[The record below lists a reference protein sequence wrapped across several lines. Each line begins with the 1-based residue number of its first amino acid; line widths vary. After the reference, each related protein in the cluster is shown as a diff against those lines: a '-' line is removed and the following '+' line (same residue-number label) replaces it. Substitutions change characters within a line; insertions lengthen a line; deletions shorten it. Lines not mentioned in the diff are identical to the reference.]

1 MDLEA
6 ARRFL
11 EENHRAVLATR
22 RGDGGLQVSPVM
34 VTLDEEGRAVVS
46 ATETRIKTRNL
57 RRDPRAAICV
67 MNDRFFG
74 PWMQIEGSA
83 TILSLPEAMEPLVD
97 YYRSVAG
104 EHEDW
109 DEYRSAMRRD
119 QRVLIRIDI
128 ERAGPDPSLR
138 PSFR

>member
-22 RGDGGLQVSPVM
+22 RGDGGLQLSPVM
-34 VTLDEEGRAVVS
+34 VTLDAEGRAVVS

-57 RRDPRAAICV
+57 RRDPRTALCV

-74 PWMQIEGSA
+74 PWLQIEGTA
-83 TILSLPEAMEPLVD
+83 TILSLPDAMEPLVD

-119 QRVLIRIDI
+119 QRVLIRIEI
-128 ERAGPDPSLR
+128 ERAGPDPST
-138 PSFR
+138 

>member
-1 MDLEA
+1 MDLDA

-22 RGDGGLQVSPVM
+22 RGDGGLQLSPVM
-34 VTLDEEGRAVVS
+34 VTLDDEGRAVVS

-57 RRDPRAAICV
+57 RRDPRAALCV

-74 PWMQIEGSA
+74 PWLQIEGTA
-83 TILSLPEAMEPLVD
+83 TILSLPDAMEPLVD
-97 YYRSVAG
+97 YYRRVAG

-119 QRVLIRIDI
+119 QRVLIRIEI
-128 ERAGPDPSLR
+128 ERAGPDVQ
-138 PSFR
+138 

>member
-11 EENHRAVLATR
+11 KENHRAVLATR
-22 RGDGGLQVSPVM
+22 RGDGGLQLSPVM

-119 QRVLIRIDI
+119 QRVLIRIEI
-128 ERAGPDPSLR
+128 ERAGPDPST
-138 PSFR
+138 

>member
-11 EENHRAVLATR
+11 KENHRAVLATR
-22 RGDGGLQVSPVM
+22 RAGGGLQLSPIL
-34 VTLDEEGRAVVS
+34 VTLDGDGRAVVS
-46 ATETRIKTRNL
+46 ATETRIKTKNL
-57 RRDPRAAICV
+57 RRDPRATLCV

-74 PWMQIEGSA
+74 AWLQIEGSA
-83 TILSLPEAMEPLVD
+83 TILSLPDAMEPLVD

-109 DEYRSAMRRD
+109 NEYRSAMRRE
-119 QRVLIRIDI
+119 QRVLIRIEI
-128 ERAGPDPSLR
+128 ERAGPDPST
-138 PSFR
+138 

>member
-22 RGDGGLQVSPVM
+22 RGDGGLQLSPVM
-34 VTLDEEGRAVVS
+34 VTLDDGGRAVVS

-57 RRDPRAAICV
+57 RRDPRAALCV

-74 PWMQIEGSA
+74 PWLQIEGTA
-83 TILSLPEAMEPLVD
+83 TILSLPDAMEPLVD

-119 QRVLIRIDI
+119 QRVLIRIEI
-128 ERAGPDPSLR
+128 ERAGPDPLA
-138 PSFR
+138 

>member
-22 RGDGGLQVSPVM
+22 RGEGGLQLSPVM
-34 VTLDEEGRAVVS
+34 VTLDDKGRAVVS

-57 RRDPRAAICV
+57 RRDPRAALCV

-119 QRVLIRIDI
+119 QRVLIRIEI
-128 ERAGPDPSLR
+128 ERAGPDPSA
-138 PSFR
+138 